1 MASSAWGKT
10 RWSVML
16 VFLSAALV
24 ITLGASAVS
33 ARAATVNFTGQFSPS
48 SLPEG
53 TAFSLNG
60 DRVTSFSAM
69 LRPTACASPT
79 DWQNDSDAVFSLALA
94 PGANVQINAGRF
106 SYTGPATS
114 AFYGTGPPDQP
125 YGGQFT
131 ISGNVNPRHTFATA
145 TIRLSN
151 AHDPF
156 VSGCSGSYKFI
167 AIPTVTSTRTAPD
180 KTAYQSQFVS
190 FDYTAGVIRKI
201 QMQANFQCGQ
211 SVDSATVNATAYGYP
226 TLQTTNKG
234 RFSLQLYVLDEYQKL
249 VSLTITGQ
257 VRGKKASGRVVVKEP
272 PGGFTG
278 VAGDS
283 CSGNYGWAAAKPLPP
298 PPPGPTAYFQWEAIR
313 IPVGT
318 AYRYY
323 FAVGHLSCTDHATQL
338 RVTIKR
344 RVIKI
349 PCSRS
354 AAFAS
359 GPLAPDRTYTVKS
372 QAVQTRH
379 GRTIKRGQAVTVPLK
394 MPGPGDLW
402 TPVSGLPG
410 KPPS

>member
-1 MASSAWGKT
+1 MMRAFMGA
-10 RWSVML
+10 VL
-16 VFLSAALV
+16 AIV
-24 ITLGASAVS
+24 LGVSAVS

-60 DRVTSFSAM
+60 DQVTSFSAM

-79 DWQNDSDAVFSLALA
+79 DWQNDSDAVFRLALA
-94 PGANVQINAGRF
+94 PGANVQIRAGRF

-114 AFYGTGPPDQP
+114 AFYGTGSPDRP

-131 ISGNVNPRHTFATA
+131 ISGSVNPTHTSATA
-145 TIRLSN
+145 TVTLSN
-151 AHDPF
+151 AQDPF

-167 AIPTVTSTRTAPD
+167 AIPTVTSTTTTPD
-180 KTAYQSQFVS
+180 KAAYQSQFFS
-190 FDYTAGVIRKI
+190 FDYTAGVIRNI
-201 QMQANFQCGQ
+201 QLQANFQCGQ

-226 TLQTTNKG
+226 TLQTTKTG
-234 RFSLQLYVLDEYQKL
+234 GFSLHLYVLDEYQDL
-249 VSLTITGQ
+249 VSLTITGR
-257 VRGKKASGRVVVKEP
+257 VSGKSASGRIEVTEP

-298 PPPGPTAYFQWEAIR
+298 APPGPTAYFQWEAIR

-323 FAVGHLSCTDHATQL
+323 FAINNLSCADHATQL

-344 RVIKI
+344 RVTKI
-349 PCSRS
+349 PCSKS

-359 GPLAPDRTYTVKS
+359 GPLAPDQTYTVKS
-372 QAVQTRH
+372 QAVRTRH
-379 GRTIKRGQAVTVPLK
+379 GRTIKRGPAVTVPLQ

-402 TPVSGLPG
+402 TPISGLPG
-410 KPPS
+410 TPPS